1 MNENHYTQIQN
12 NLLHALMRCGDVSPG
27 VLQTVLLIC
36 RLTLGFHVF
45 HTTNLS
51 YGQMTRFTGF
61 YRPNQIR
68 YVKRALELN
77 MISRFDT
84 RGESEKSKTPK
95 YCYSLNLDP
104 ALTWGTSWR
113 TPGGVVRVKSR
124 KKKSGIRPDT
134 NMVSKL
140 IPVNSIRPD
149 TRLLSNLLK
158 DPFKFGK
165 K

>member
-51 YGQMTRFTGF
+51 YGQMTWFTGF
-61 YRPNQIR
+61 SRRNQRR

-84 RGESEKSKTPK
+84 RGESEKSKIPK
-95 YCYSLNLDP
+95 YCYSLILDP

-124 KKKSGIRPDT
+124 KKKGGVRTDT
-134 NMVSKL
+134 IKRSKL
-140 IPVNSIRPD
+140 TPVNGVRTD
-149 TRLLSNLLK
+149 TRLLGNLFK